1 MEYRR
6 SKYVGDINIDEVFE
20 GDPKEILEVLNSIES
35 SLKEDKSFEILQN
48 LGIPIMDRKGRFRN
62 MEDIMNDLSYVFSK
76 EELIYDQEE
85 AMNYIR
91 KNLRED
97 HEAEITEGLLRAI
110 LELEEEYMRNIGII
124 ED

>member
-6 SKYVGDINIDEVFE
+6 SKYIGDYNIDEVFE

-62 MEDIMNDLSYVFSK
+62 MEDIMSDLSYVFSK

>member
-1 MEYRR
+1 
-6 SKYVGDINIDEVFE
+6 
-20 GDPKEILEVLNSIES
+20 
-35 SLKEDKSFEILQN
+35 
-48 LGIPIMDRKGRFRN
+48 
-62 MEDIMNDLSYVFSK
+62 MNDLSYVFSK

>member
-6 SKYVGDINIDEVFE
+6 SEHIGSISIDEVFE
-20 GDPKEILEVLNSIES
+20 GTPKEILQVLNGIDE
-35 SLKEDKSFEILQN
+35 ED
-48 LGIPIMDRKGRFRN
+48 
-62 MEDIMNDLSYVFSK
+62 NDLM
-76 EELIYDQEE
+76 YDQED

-91 KNLRED
+91 KNLRGD

-110 LELEEEYMRNIGII
+110 LDLEEDYMRSIGII

>member
-48 LGIPIMDRKGRFRN
+48 LGIPIMDRKGRLRN